1 MKSVMS
7 NFVKFFFV
15 VGNTAAGSTQSEG
28 RTNDSRESDSVFYK
42 IKGVFI
48 SCNNLRRNTRLT
60 DAFHCILKHLA
71 VFCLINSFR
80 FCTEQANIVTF
91 KEARFSQLHTK
102 CQTSLSAK
110 RRKNAVRFFL
120 FDDSLNSFNSKRLN
134 INMVCHTV
142 VSHQGSRIR
151 VYKNNL
157 KSLLLQSLTSLA
169 SRIIKFRSLTNN
181 NRTRTDNHYF
191 MKIFV

>member
-1 MKSVMS
+1 MS
-7 NFVKFFFV
+7 NFVKFLFI
-15 VGNTAAGSTQSEG
+15 VGNTAAGSTQSKG
-28 RTNDSRESDSVFYK
+28 RTDNCRESDAVFYK
-42 IKGVFI
+42 IKGVFV

-60 DAFHCILKHLA
+60 NAFHCILEHLA

-80 FCTEQANIVTF
+80 FCTKQAYVVAF

-102 CQTSLSAK
+102 SQTSLSAK

-120 FDDSLNSFNSKRLN
+120 FDDSLNSFYSQRLN
-134 INMVCHTV
+134 INMVCHAV
-142 VSHQGSRIR
+142 VSHQSRRVR